1 MACQGVL
8 EEGMATLKSDLRLQ
22 IQQTSPIPLFADL
35 ECAAGHLLALVGPSG
50 SGKST
55 LLRMIA
61 GLSRPQSGHIACGGQ
76 VWFDDNNHMTPQ
88 QRRTGYVPQ
97 HYGLFPHMSAL
108 ENVKA
113 GLHHLANSEQLKRA
127 REWLARMHLDGLQ
140 QRKPSELSG
149 GQQQRVAVARALAGD
164 PSILLLDEPFSAVD
178 SSTREKLYSEL
189 AELKHQLR
197 IPIIMVTHD
206 LNEALLLADRM
217 TLINHGRTLQSG
229 VPRDIMVHPC
239 NEAAAQLVGMR
250 NLFDGEIIEH
260 DAGQSS
266 TRLRLGAHVL
276 DSPYRPELTPG
287 TSVRWV
293 IPDNGV
299 RFRAIS
305 RAESVTSC
313 NRLEVM
319 VSKLLTLGDEVRLS
333 MQIDN
338 VSAPLLANIPLRLAT
353 ELNLAAR
360 QRTAVVLRAEDIHI
374 FASHE

>member
-1 MACQGVL
+1 
-8 EEGMATLKSDLRLQ
+8 MATLKSDLRLQ
-22 IQQTSPIPLFADL
+22 IRQSSPILLSADL

-61 GLSRPQSGHIACGGQ
+61 GLSRPQSGYIACDGQ
-76 VWFDDNNHMTPQ
+76 VWFGANNHMTPQ

-113 GLHHLANSEQLKRA
+113 GLHHLENNEQLKRA

-149 GQQQRVAVARALAGD
+149 GQRQRVALARALAGD

-217 TLINHGRTLQSG
+217 TLINHGHTLQSG
-229 VPRDIMVHPC
+229 VPRDIMAHPC

-260 DAGQSS
+260 DAVQSS
-266 TRLRLGAHVL
+266 TRLRLGVHVL
-276 DSPYRPELTPG
+276 DSPYRPQLTPG

-293 IPDNGV
+293 IADNGV

-305 RAESVTSC
+305 RAESVNSR

-319 VSKLLTLGDEVRLS
+319 VSKLLILGDEVRLS
-333 MQIDN
+333 MQIDSVN
-338 VSAPLLANIPLRLAT
+338 APLLANIPLRLAT
-353 ELNLAAR
+353 ELNLAAG
-360 QRTAVVLRAEDIHI
+360 QRTAVALRAEDIHI
-374 FASHE
+374 LASHD